1 MRWRAR
7 PASISKR
14 LVLLLMI
21 ATSAGYVCRV
31 AVTVVAPNMMR
42 EFGLTQAQMGTV
54 FSAFLVGYT
63 FFQVPSGGLAD
74 RVSARRIFMVLC
86 AGWAGLTVLT
96 ALVGWRGWGLAMVI
110 PQLWIIRAMFGVV
123 AAPTYPTSG
132 RTIAITVPPR
142 LQARVNSVVLASVG
156 IGSAVT
162 PLLLAP
168 VTSHYGWRTALW
180 VAAALSA
187 GAGVLWWG
195 LGPRELH
202 VGDGTGESVSASVN
216 GESRL
221 AAAQPLRLPSF
232 WFLSASYLLQ
242 GYLGYIF
249 IFWFYLYLVQVRH
262 FEVLRAA
269 SFTALPW
276 IATMFAIPLGGVFSD
291 WAVIRWGATWG
302 RRSVPLAALC
312 AAAVFLVIGAR
323 TARPLLAVAALTTC
337 TVLVLVY
344 RGSVLGD
351 DDATFRRAQR
361 HCGRHHEFWLQSRR
375 HGFARTHA
383 LAGGADRM
391 GNSVDVDGGI
401 GDRRRIAV
409 VGSAGG
415 GERAVV
421 AALVAKYFSFS
432 SLHRRTD
439 FWSAGNA
446 GFYGWVGFDELQN
459 FSGHFLI
466 RVGRI
471 SDLHWIAD

>member
-1 MRWRAR
+1 MSPVPSTASA

-14 LVLLLMI
+14 LVLLLMS

-74 RVSARRIFMVLC
+74 RVSARRIFVVLC
-86 AGWAGLTVLT
+86 AGWAVLTVLT

-110 PQLWIIRAMFGVV
+110 PQLWIIRALFGVI

-142 LQARVNSVVLASVG
+142 LQARVNSLVLASVG
-156 IGSAVT
+156 IGSAIT

-168 VTSHYGWRTALW
+168 VTSRYGWRTALW

-187 GAGVLWWG
+187 AAGISWWW

-202 VGDGTGESVSASVN
+202 GGNRAGEPVSPPAES
-216 GESRL
+216 ESR
-221 AAAQPLRLPSF
+221 AAAERPLRSPSF

-276 IATMFAIPLGGVFSD
+276 IATMFAIPLGGVLSD

-312 AAAVFLVIGAR
+312 AAAIFLVIGAR

-337 TVLVLVY
+337 TVLVLCTE
-344 RGSVLGD
+344 GPFW
-351 DDATFRRAQR
+351 ATMTQLSGE
-361 HCGRHHEFWLQSRR
+361 HSGI
-375 HGFARTHA
+375 
-383 LAGGADRM
+383 AGGTMNFGSNLGGMVSPALTPWLAERIGWETALTLTAGLAIVAGLLWLGVRM
-391 GNSVDVDGGI
+391 DAN
-401 GDRRRIAV
+401 
-409 VGSAGG
+409 
-415 GERAVV
+415 EP
-421 AALVAKYFSFS
+421 
-432 SLHRRTD
+432 
-439 FWSAGNA
+439 
-446 GFYGWVGFDELQN
+446 
-459 FSGHFLI
+459 
-466 RVGRI
+466 
-471 SDLHWIAD
+471 

>member
-1 MRWRAR
+1 MSPVPSTASA

-14 LVLLLMI
+14 LVLLLMS

-74 RVSARRIFMVLC
+74 RVSARRIFVVLC
-86 AGWAGLTVLT
+86 AAWAVLTVLT
-96 ALVGWRGWGLAMVI
+96 AQVGWHGWGLAMVI
-110 PQLWIIRAMFGVV
+110 PQLWVIRALFGVI

-132 RTIAITVPPR
+132 RTIAITAPAR
-142 LQARVNSVVLASVG
+142 LQARVNSLVLASVG
-156 IGSAVT
+156 IGSAIT

-168 VTSHYGWRTALW
+168 VTSRYGWRTALW

-187 GAGVLWWG
+187 AAGILWWW

-202 VGDGTGESVSASVN
+202 GGTRAGESVSPSAVS
-216 GESRL
+216 ESRV
-221 AAAQPLRLPSF
+221 AAKRPLRSPSF

-276 IATMFAIPLGGVFSD
+276 IATMFAIPLGGVLSD

-302 RRSVPLAALC
+302 RRSVPLAALG
-312 AAAVFLVIGAR
+312 AAAIFLVIGAR
-323 TARPLLAVAALTTC
+323 TARPLLAVSALTTC
-337 TVLVLVY
+337 TVLVLCTE
-344 RGSVLGD
+344 GPFW
-351 DDATFRRAQR
+351 ATMTQLSGE
-361 HCGRHHEFWLQSRR
+361 HSGI
-375 HGFARTHA
+375 
-383 LAGGADRM
+383 AGGTM
-391 GNSVDVDGGI
+391 NFGSNLGGMVSPALTPWLAERI
-401 GDRRRIAV
+401 GWETALTLT
-409 VGSAGG
+409 AGL
-415 GERAVV
+415 AIV
-421 AALVAKYFSFS
+421 AALLWLGVRIDA
-432 SLHRRTD
+432 
-439 FWSAGNA
+439 N
-446 GFYGWVGFDELQN
+446 EL
-459 FSGHFLI
+459 
-466 RVGRI
+466 
-471 SDLHWIAD
+471 